1 MKIHVVGG
9 CGRVHALVWKFLQ
22 SVHLTALYCAP
33 GNAGIAGEK
42 LLDGDSVICFPVE
55 PADVEKQLA
64 LAREQ
69 KPDLVICSE
78 DDPLGL
84 GIVDR
89 FQAEGFRIW
98 GPNQRAAKFEY
109 SKAWSQWFCE
119 KYRIPC
125 AMGESFRNEV
135 DVLAFARKLKWHCV
149 LKADGLALGKGAIV
163 CHTEQEVRDA
173 ISVIRKLG
181 TAGDI
186 IVVQELLQGREISLH
201 FFCDGK
207 TARLMPSSVD
217 HKPIGEGGAGL
228 NTGGMGTVSPDPHLS
243 SEEYLGIASTIITRW
258 LWGCEQEG
266 INFRGVL
273 YPGIMLTPEG
283 PKLLEFN
290 ARFGDTETQTHLVR
304 LETDLLEIVD
314 VSIDGRLADIDIK
327 WKPISSVCVVL
338 ASEGYPG
345 DSSQEKEKVIT
356 GLDALMKYQNLK
368 PFHAGTALR
377 DGNVVVN
384 GGRVL
389 GLTTWA
395 ETLDVARL
403 EAYHAAREIMFDNR
417 RPVFRRDIGGPIL
430 NVD

>member
-9 CGRVHALVWKFLQ
+9 CGRVHAIVWKLLQ
-22 SVHLTALYCAP
+22 SARVTALYCAP

-42 LLDGDSVICFPVE
+42 LLSGDSVICFPIG

-98 GPNQRAAKFEY
+98 GPNQQAAKFEY

-119 KYRIPC
+119 RYGIPC
-125 AMGESFRNEV
+125 ALGESFRKEE
-135 DVLAFARKLKWHCV
+135 DVIAFARKLKWQCV

-163 CHTEQEVRDA
+163 CRTEQEVRSA
-173 ISVIRKLG
+173 ILAIRKLG
-181 TAGDI
+181 PAGDI
-186 IVVQELLQGREISLH
+186 IVVQELLHGREISLH

-217 HKPIGEGGAGL
+217 HKSIGEGGVGP
-228 NTGGMGTVSPDPHLS
+228 NTGGMGTVSPDSDLS
-243 SEEYLGIASTIITRW
+243 AEKYLGIASAIVTPW

-266 INFRGVL
+266 IDFRGVL
-273 YPGIMLTPEG
+273 YPGIMLTEDG

-290 ARFGDTETQTHLVR
+290 ARFGDSEAQTHLVR
-304 LETDLLEIVD
+304 LETDLVEIIKA
-314 VSIDGRLADIDIK
+314 SIDGRLADVDIK
-327 WKPISSVCVVL
+327 WKPVSSVCVVL

-345 DSSQEKEKVIT
+345 DSSQEKGKVIT
-356 GLDALMKYQNLK
+356 GLDALMKYPNLK

-377 DGNVVVN
+377 DGNVVVS

-395 ETLDVARL
+395 ETLGVARL
-403 EAYHAAREIMFDNR
+403 EAYRASREIMFGDK

-430 NVD
+430 EMD